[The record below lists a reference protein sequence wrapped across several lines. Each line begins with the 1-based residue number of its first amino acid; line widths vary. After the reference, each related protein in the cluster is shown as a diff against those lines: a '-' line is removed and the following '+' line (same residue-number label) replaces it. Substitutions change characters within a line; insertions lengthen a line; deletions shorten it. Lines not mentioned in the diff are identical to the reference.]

1 MEQSPLKFRNGI
13 KDGLPI
19 GLGYLSVA
27 FAFGVRASLLG
38 LPALFSTLISMTNLT
53 SAGQLAGIKIIAA
66 LGSVAEIMLVQLVI
80 NSRYFLMGVSLS
92 QKADCS
98 FTTGKRLIAA
108 AFITDEIFAVSVSKR
123 QKINFKYF
131 IGLAVLPYIGWTLGT
146 VIGAFAGDV
155 LPATVQAALGIAL
168 YAMFVAIIFPPA
180 VRAFNILFTVSLAA
194 LLSCACYYIPF
205 INNNLSQGFAIII
218 CAVIS
223 AAAAAAIFPVK
234 EDYDE

>member
-1 MEQSPLKFRNGI
+1 M
-13 KDGLPI
+13 
-19 GLGYLSVA
+19 
-27 FAFGVRASLLG
+27 
-38 LPALFSTLISMTNLT
+38 
-53 SAGQLAGIKIIAA
+53 
-66 LGSVAEIMLVQLVI
+66 
-80 NSRYFLMGVSLS
+80 
-92 QKADCS
+92 
-98 FTTGKRLIAA
+98 
-108 AFITDEIFAVSVSKR
+108 
-123 QKINFKYF
+123 
-131 IGLAVLPYIGWTLGT
+131 GLAVLPYIGWTLGT
-146 VIGAFAGDV
+146 VLGAFAGDV